1 MYITMKGDLVELNQ
15 RNLVISRTQI
25 DNHTKVQYK
34 SDKLVINDKIVLQNF
49 NKQFINRLDYAIKN
63 YEIRLQQAIQQFV
76 CNRQEIL
83 KINQTD
89 KKLVTRYL
97 WINDNYSEIRYSDA
111 PLTKNFKKIP
121 LNEITFQYQQLDDK
135 VMKAL
140 KKYDLYPEYLLT
152 ILHKKK
158 QLSVVF
164 LSFRKLCA
172 FTLLCN
178 WILKSRDLPQIQ
190 FSALIFLKLKLQYAA
205 QQQGLTIKKYLLI
218 QLNRIRTQLTL
229 KSLKDKN
236 SQILESGKSSEKK
249 QWSVQL
255 TIKKSKQDSLDKEN
269 INKKIQFS

>member
-1 MYITMKGDLVELNQ
+1 MYITMKGDLVELNE

-34 SDKLVINDKIVLQNF
+34 QEKLVINDKILLHNF
-49 NKQFINRLDYAIKN
+49 NKLFINRLDYAIKN
-63 YEIRLQQAIQQFV
+63 YEIRLQQSIQQFV

-97 WINDNYSEIRYSDA
+97 WINDNYSEIRYADA

-121 LNEITFQYQQLDDK
+121 LNEITCQYQQNDDK
-135 VMKAL
+135 IMKAL

-152 ILHKKK
+152 IIHKKK

-164 LSFRKLCA
+164 LSFRKLNS
-172 FTLLCN
+172 FISFCN
-178 WILKSRDLPQIQ
+178 WILKSRDLPQIE
-190 FSALIFLKLKLQYAA
+190 FSALLFLKFKLQYAA
-205 QQQGLTIKKYLLI
+205 QQQGLPIKKYLLL

-229 KSLKDKN
+229 KSLKEKN
-236 SQILESGKSSEKK
+236 SQILESGQSSEKK
-249 QWSVQL
+249 KWSIQL
-255 TIKKSKQDSLDKEN
+255 TIKKSKQESMEKEN